1 MSTFSS
7 HEPVPAADSASST
20 AVVVL
25 SAEQTRAAW
34 VELRD
39 DQGGIVGYLARQGGT
54 SHFFSPQEMEVV
66 RLRAQS
72 PPAGGKTFAEI
83 VESVR
88 QRAQG

>member
-1 MSTFSS
+1 MSTSS
-7 HEPVPAADSASST
+7 NHPIPAVDLASST

-39 DQGGIVGYLARQGGT
+39 DQGGIVGYLARQGST
-54 SHFFSPQEMEVV
+54 SHFFSPQEMEVI
-66 RLRAQS
+66 RRRAQS
-72 PPAGGKTFAEI
+72 PPAGGKSFAEI

-88 QRAQG
+88 QRVAG